1 MPDIILIVAAMIVI
15 AAIVATICN
24 DFDNV
29 INELLIAEET
39 HERLFSKIQVILDEH
54 TRLIEYLRSDTMD
67 NCDKYESQKRFKD
80 ETFSLLVALGPES
93 KWEVLS
99 PIESSRLSM
108 YPVGGYAIFRDDK
121 RVGIVSE
128 DGNKVS
134 QVLDIYSSSKAL

>member
-15 AAIVATICN
+15 AAIAATICN

-29 INELLIAEET
+29 INELLIAEEN
-39 HERLFSKIQVILDEH
+39 HERLFSKIHVILDEH
-54 TRLIEYLRSDTMD
+54 TRLIEYLRSNTMD

-80 ETFSLLVALGPES
+80 ETFSLLVALGPKS

-134 QVLDIYSSSKAL
+134 QVLDIYSNSKAL

>member
-29 INELLIAEET
+29 INELLIAEES

-54 TRLIEYLRSDTMD
+54 TRLIEYLRSDTLD

-80 ETFSLLVALGPES
+80 ETFSLLVTLGPES